1 MIGPTQI
8 RQVNELSRG
17 LGRVEKRILEYLD
30 EKAKRSKVTQLK
42 TIESYVSTSE
52 ISERLDLS
60 GAVVCQAINAL
71 GKSGQIRIYPN
82 GRRRNRY
89 FGSALLPI
97 ITEEELSRTFETI
110 LSVSGS

>member
-1 MIGPTQI
+1 M
-8 RQVNELSRG
+8 SKG
-17 LGRVEKRILEYLD
+17 LGKTEKLILEYLD

-42 TIESYVSTSE
+42 TIESYASTSE
-52 ISERLDLS
+52 IAEKLHFSP
-60 GAVVCQAINAL
+60 AVVCQAINAL